1 MADIVNILLQ
11 SFLIILI
18 AYLTVSVL
26 YHLALAVSYLLIQ
39 KKAQQPAQAR
49 TRFAIVVPAH
59 NEEMLIDRF
68 CQNIVNIDYPISM
81 REIFIIAD
89 NCSDRTV
96 TISKSHPVKVLS
108 RFDDVNTGKGYALKW
123 AFEHIGLDDFDAVL
137 VIDAD
142 TEVDPSILKELNMLI
157 ISGSQAIQCY
167 ETISNRGE
175 SWFTQLIFVSRTIN
189 SLLYHY
195 AKYKIGLSS
204 YLMGVG
210 MCFRTALLREIPWT
224 AYSLSEDWE
233 YTARLIEHNIK
244 IDFAARAKVFPQE
257 SRSLREATSQRLRW
271 SKGRFHVVKNLGLKL
286 FIQGI
291 RTKNWVMADASLSLL
306 FPNWSLQINLILLA
320 LIMSLVLPSSTITS
334 VSIILGLFM
343 LAAQGF
349 ILTIGIAIVGDFWQV
364 LKAILV
370 APLFLV
376 WKFVID
382 FMSMTGIYRGK
393 RWIRAER
400 HIPDKEIKKA

>member
-1 MADIVNILLQ
+1 MAHIANILLQ
-11 SFLIILI
+11 GILIILL
-18 AYLTVSVL
+18 AYLTASVL
-26 YHLALAVSYLLIQ
+26 YHLALALSYLLIRE
-39 KKAQQPAQAR
+39 KNLPPAQAR

-68 CQNIVNIDYPISM
+68 CRNIVKIDYPNSM

-89 NCSDRTV
+89 NCSDKTAA
-96 TISKSHPVKVLS
+96 ISRSHPVKVLS
-108 RFDDVNTGKGYALKW
+108 RFDDVNIGKGYALKW
-123 AFEHIGLDDFDAVL
+123 AFENIQLDSFDAVL

-142 TEVDPSILKELNMLI
+142 TEVDPSILNELNMLI
-157 ISGSQAIQCY
+157 IGGSQAIQCY

-189 SLLYHY
+189 SLLYHF

-210 MCFRTALLREIPWT
+210 MCFRTSLLRKIPWT
-224 AYSLSEDWE
+224 AYTLSEDWE
-233 YTARLIEHNIK
+233 YTARLIGQNIR

-257 SRSLREATSQRLRW
+257 SRSLRQATSQRLRW
-271 SKGRFHVVKNLGLKL
+271 SKGRFNVVKDLGIKL
-286 FIQGI
+286 FMQGI
-291 RTKNWVMADASLSLL
+291 RTKNWIMADASLSLL

-320 LIMSLVLPSSTITS
+320 LFMSLVLPSSTVAS
-334 VSIILGLFM
+334 VATIMSLFM
-343 LAAQGF
+343 LAAQGI
-349 ILTIGIAIVGDFWQV
+349 ILLIGMVLAGDFWHV
-364 LKAILV
+364 LRAVLV

-376 WKFVID
+376 WKFMID
-382 FMSMTGIYRGK
+382 FVSMTGIYRGK

-400 HIPDKEIKKA
+400 HIPEDE

>member
-1 MADIVNILLQ
+1 MADTVNILFQ
-11 SFLIILI
+11 SFLVILI
-18 AYLTVSVL
+18 AYLTLSVL
-26 YHLALAVSYLLIQ
+26 YHLALAAAYLLIR
-39 KKAQQPAQAR
+39 KKAQPPIQAR

-68 CQNIVNIDYPISM
+68 CRNIMNIDYPVSL

-89 NCSDRTV
+89 NCSDRTAA
-96 TISKSHPVKVLS
+96 ISKTHPVQVLS
-108 RFDDVNTGKGYALKW
+108 RFDDIHTGKGHALKW

-142 TEVDPSILKELNMLI
+142 TEVDASILKELNMLI
-157 ISGSQAIQCY
+157 IGGSQAIQCY

-175 SWFTQLIFVSRTIN
+175 SWFTQLIFISRTIN

-210 MCFRTALLREIPWT
+210 MCFRTALLRKIPWT

-233 YTARLIEHNIK
+233 YTARLIEQNIR

-257 SRSLREATSQRLRW
+257 SRSLRQATNQRLRW
-271 SKGRFHVVKNLGLKL
+271 SKGRFYVVKNLGLKL
-286 FIQGI
+286 FLQGV
-291 RTKNWVMADASLSLL
+291 RTKNWIMADASLSLL
-306 FPNWSLQINLILLA
+306 FPNWSLQINLILMA
-320 LIMSLVLPSSTITS
+320 LIMSLALPASAIRSVSTIMS
-334 VSIILGLFM
+334 LLM
-343 LAAQGF
+343 LAAQGV
-349 ILTIGIAIVGDFWQV
+349 ILAIGIALVGDFWQV

-382 FMSMTGIYRGK
+382 FLSMTGIYRGK
-393 RWIRAER
+393 RWVRAER
-400 HIPDKEIKKA
+400 HIPGKEIKKA

>member
-1 MADIVNILLQ
+1 
-11 SFLIILI
+11 
-18 AYLTVSVL
+18 
-26 YHLALAVSYLLIQ
+26 
-39 KKAQQPAQAR
+39 
-49 TRFAIVVPAH
+49 
-59 NEEMLIDRF
+59 
-68 CQNIVNIDYPISM
+68 
-81 REIFIIAD
+81 
-89 NCSDRTV
+89 
-96 TISKSHPVKVLS
+96 LS

-142 TEVDPSILKELNMLI
+142 TEVDPSILKELNILLN
-157 ISGSQAIQCY
+157 SGSQAIQCY

-175 SWFTQLIFVSRTIN
+175 SWFTQLIFLSRTIN

-233 YTARLIEHNIK
+233 YTARLIGQNIK
-244 IDFAARAKVFPQE
+244 IDFAAKAKVFPQE
-257 SRSLREATSQRLRW
+257 SRSLRQATDQRLRW

-286 FIQGI
+286 FMQGI
-291 RTKNWVMADASLSLL
+291 RTKNWIMADASLSLL
-306 FPNWSLQINLILLA
+306 FPNWSLQINLILMA
-320 LIMSLVLPSSTITS
+320 LVMSIVLPTTTITS
-334 VSIILGLFM
+334 VSTIMSLFM
-343 LAAQGF
+343 LAAQGV
-349 ILTIGIAIVGDFWQV
+349 ILAIGIALVGDFWQV
-364 LKAILV
+364 LKAVFV
-370 APLFLV
+370 APVFLV

-393 RWIRAER
+393 RWVRAER